1 MKMQFPSLVFL
12 FSFLALW
19 LSMKVGL
26 VLRKR
31 LQPPDKEWRED
42 FTVLLGSTLGLLSL
56 IIGFSFS
63 MAVSRYDLRK
73 TREAEEANAIGTEF
87 LRVEML
93 AASDTERIQGLLRKY
108 TDQRIASYK
117 ARFPSRVEEI
127 DRDNERVQAELW
139 SALQNSLHDRPTA
152 VIALTV
158 AGMNDV
164 LNSQGYTQAAW
175 RNRIP
180 VAAWMLMEVIALFAS
195 LLIGLGLRKSIT
207 LISLALPFVIALAF
221 FLIADLDSPRG
232 GLIRMSP
239 QDLVSLANSLKPH

>member
-1 MKMQFPSLVFL
+1 
-12 FSFLALW
+12 
-19 LSMKVGL
+19 
-26 VLRKR
+26 
-31 LQPPDKEWRED
+31 
-42 FTVLLGSTLGLLSL
+42 
-56 IIGFSFS
+56 